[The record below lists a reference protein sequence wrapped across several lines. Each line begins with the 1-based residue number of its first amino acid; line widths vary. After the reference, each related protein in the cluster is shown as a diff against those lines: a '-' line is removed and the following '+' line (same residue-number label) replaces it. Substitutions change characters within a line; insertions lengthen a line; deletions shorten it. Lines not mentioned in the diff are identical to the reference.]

1 MTRIPDGYAQFRV
14 GSADVVAIVSMAPL
28 VAETLAEST
37 LYEYAA
43 QHPRA
48 RPLSGRGVAYVVPL
62 PDGVTCVVVRHSR
75 HGGLFAPVTGD
86 RFLRPSRAP
95 RELETSLRL
104 AALGIKTPQLV
115 AYAVYPAGP
124 LLCRSDVATCE
135 IARSRD
141 LALCLLGQI
150 DDAGKRDV
158 LGATARLIAAMT
170 QSGVRHPDLNLKNVL
185 LTASPTGETEAY
197 VLDVDRVEFGKAG
210 DSAITAANVARLSRS
225 ARKWR
230 DLYGANITDADLAWL
245 SAEVERQ

>member
-1 MTRIPDGYAQFRV
+1 MPHLPNGYSRFRV
-14 GSADVVAIVSMAPL
+14 GRADVVAVDALATL
-28 VAETLAEST
+28 VAEALTEST

-48 RPLSGRGVAYVVPL
+48 RPLSGRGIAYVVPL

-75 HGGLFAPVTGD
+75 HGGVFAAITGD
-86 RFLRPSRAP
+86 RFLQPSRAP
-95 RELETSLRL
+95 RELETSIRL
-104 AALGIKTPQLV
+104 AGLGIKTPQLV

-124 LLCRSDVATCE
+124 MLCRSDVATSE

-158 LGATARLIAAMT
+158 LSATARLIAAMT
-170 QSGVRHPDLNLKNVL
+170 RAGVRHPDLNLKNVL
-185 LTASPTGETEAY
+185 LTASATGETEAY

-210 DSAITAANVARLSRS
+210 DPAITTANVARLSRS

-230 DLYGANITDADLAWL
+230 DLYGANITDADLTWL
-245 SAEVERQ
+245 MAEVARH